1 MSTLKTNTIQAATGT
16 TINVAS
22 GSKISGAAGSIV
34 APGQVIQ
41 TIYGSIISPETTSST
56 SYVNTSLAAT
66 ITPTSSSS
74 KILVTMNAAMYAN
87 GLGTHAIAS
96 VFRGDV
102 SGTDLG
108 NGTYGIGS
116 SYDGSGGAATKAY
129 VCCSILD
136 SPNTTSAT
144 TYTVGIKKS
153 GGSYSSQLCVNS
165 ERSTLVLQEIAQ

>member
-1 MSTLKTNTIQAATGT
+1 MTGQINVNKIAARTGT
-16 TINVAS
+16 AITLES
-22 GSKISGAAGSIV
+22 GHKIMMPGS
-34 APGQVIQ
+34 VIQ
-41 TIYGSIISPETTSST
+41 TVYSSIASVETTSST
-56 SYVNTSLAAT
+56 SFVNTSLAAT

-74 KILVTMNAAMYAN
+74 KILVTMNAAMYAS
-87 GLGTHAIAS
+87 GLGTHAI
-96 VFRGDV
+96 VGLFRGDV

-108 NGTYGIGS
+108 NGTYSIGS
-116 SYDGSGGAATKAY
+116 AYNGSGGAANKNT

-153 GGSYSSQLCVNS
+153 GGSYSSQLSVND

>member
-1 MSTLKTNTIQAATGT
+1 MAGTLSVQKIQGLATSAT
-16 TINVAS
+16 PTVVEIAS
-22 GSKISGAAGSIV
+22 GHV
-34 APGQVIQ
+34 LNAPGHVIQ
-41 TIYGSIISPETTSST
+41 TVCDSIITPESTSST

-74 KILVTMNAAMYAN
+74 KILVTVNAAIYAN
-87 GLGTHAIAS
+87 GLGTHAITS
-96 VFRGDV
+96 IFRGDV

-116 SYDGSGGAATKAY
+116 AYNGSGGAANKNT

-144 TYTVGIKKS
+144 TYTVAIKKS
-153 GGSYSSQLCVNS
+153 GGSYACHLSVNS
-165 ERSTLVLQEIAQ
+165 ERSTIVLQEIAQ

>member
-1 MSTLKTNTIQAATGT
+1 MTGQINVNKIAARTGT
-16 TINVAS
+16 AITVES
-22 GSKISGAAGSIV
+22 GHKIMMPGS
-34 APGQVIQ
+34 VIQ
-41 TIYGSIISPETTSST
+41 TVYGSITSSETTSST

-74 KILVTMNAAMYAN
+74 KILVIVNAAMYAN
-87 GLGTHAIAS
+87 GVGTHAITS

-116 SYDGSGGAATKAY
+116 AYNGSGGAANKNT

-144 TYTVGIKKS
+144 TYTVAIKKAN
-153 GGSYSSQLCVNS
+153 GSYSSLISVNS
-165 ERSTLVLQEIAQ
+165 ERSTIVLQEIAQ